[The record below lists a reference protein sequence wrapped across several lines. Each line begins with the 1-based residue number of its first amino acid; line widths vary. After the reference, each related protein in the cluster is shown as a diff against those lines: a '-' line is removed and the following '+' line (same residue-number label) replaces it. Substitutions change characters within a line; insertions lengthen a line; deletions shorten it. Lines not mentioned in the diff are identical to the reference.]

1 MKLNEYSDEEI
12 VQEVKRRGIELTVHV
27 TGVEVECKLGG
38 VDIGDAICTERQQ

>member
-1 MKLNEYSDEEI
+1 MGIEVYSDEEI

-38 VDIGDAICTERQQ
+38 VDIGDTICEERK